1 MKQFI
6 LFFLLMLLPVRVAAQ
21 ETITGYAIDD
31 VTGDSLGFVT
41 VQYKGQKLNTVC
53 DHRGYF
59 SIPKHVGWK
68 LSFSAVGYKTRTI
81 TVEKG
86 THRLLLALK
95 PDNKMLGEV
104 TVKTKRSRYRRKNNP
119 AVELMRKVI
128 EHKKKT
134 ELSLRDY
141 YQYTKYQKLK
151 LALNNITPDM
161 LTDPQF
167 AKHPWL
173 TGQVEKCDLTG
184 KLILPLCLDETV
196 TQTIYRKSP
205 HDEKDIVQGKK
216 STGINKFIQTGDI
229 VNVGSKD
236 IFTDINIYDDQI
248 RILQHP
254 FTSPI
259 GKGAISFYRYYIE
272 DTLKIDRD
280 SCIHL
285 HFLPNNQQDFG
296 FRGDLYILKDSS
308 YQVKRCEMILPNQ
321 TDVNFVESLRMIQ
334 EFSPLPT
341 GEWVLT
347 ADDLVVELVM
357 FEFAHKGVAIRSTR
371 LTDYSFDPIPDK
383 LFKGKAKTAT
393 DPYADMQGDD
403 FWNEHRKVD
412 LTKSEKGMDDF
423 MNGIRGLGFFK
434 YALFALKLVS
444 ENFIETSDSSKVDIG
459 PVTSMISSNFIDGL
473 RLRVGAQTTG
483 NLSHH
488 LFLKGFL
495 ARGFKSKNTYYK
507 GNVTWSFNHKRYLPD
522 EFPRHQLSFT
532 SAYDVCSPSDKFLE
546 HDKDNVFTSFKWA
559 KVDKMMFYSQQH
571 LAYEREEPW
580 GLRSVISIK
589 TERDDAAASLRFTPL
604 SETKPG
610 SFTSTLYPNW
620 TDEPPSIQV
629 RTTELKA
636 ELEYSPN
643 ALYSNIKLR
652 RVKIN
657 REAPIFKFSHT
668 FGLKGFLGG
677 DYDYNYTEASIFKRF
692 WLSSWGRIDLYT
704 RAGLQWNQVPFI
716 LLCQP
721 AANFS
726 YISQKQTFNLINNLE
741 FMNDRF
747 WSVDVNWDMQGK
759 IFNRIPL
766 IRKARL
772 REYIGAKMLWGGLS
786 DKNNPTLPQNA
797 DNPILMAFPEGSF
810 IMNPKVPYWEISLG
824 IRGIFRFFQV
834 EYVRRMNYND
844 HPNVTKNSVRFGFTM
859 MF

>member
-1 MKQFI
+1 MKHYI
-6 LFFLLMLLPVRVAAQ
+6 VFFLLTLFPLRVAAQ
-21 ETITGYAIDD
+21 EMITGYAIDD

-41 VQYKGQKLNTVC
+41 VQYKGQKVNTVC

-81 TVEKG
+81 TIEKG

-104 TVKTKRSRYRRKNNP
+104 TVRTKRSRYRRKNNP

-128 EHKKKT
+128 EHKRKT
-134 ELSLRDY
+134 DLAQRDY

-161 LTDPQF
+161 MTDPQF
-167 AKHPWL
+167 AKYPWL

-184 KLILPLCLDETV
+184 KLILPLTLDETV
-196 TQTIYRKSP
+196 TKKIYRKDP
-205 HDEKDIVQGKK
+205 HDEKEIVLGKK
-216 STGINKFIQTGDI
+216 ATGINQLIETGDI

-236 IFTDINIYDDQI
+236 IFTDVNIYDDQI

-321 TDVNFVESLRMIQ
+321 TGVNFVESLRLTQ
-334 EFSPLPT
+334 EFKPLPT

-347 ADDLVVELVM
+347 TDDLVVELVM
-357 FEFAHKGVAIRSTR
+357 FEFAHKGVAIRTTR
-371 LTDYSFDPIPDK
+371 LSDYSFDPIQNK
-383 LFKGKAKTAT
+383 LFKGYTKTVV
-393 DPYADMQGDD
+393 DPYAESQDNS
-403 FWNEHRKVD
+403 FWQQHR
-412 LTKSEKGMDDF
+412 TATMTQSEEKMEGFMD
-423 MNGIRGLGFFK
+423 GIRSLGFYK
-434 YALFALKLVS
+434 YALFGLKILT

-459 PVTSMISSNFIDGL
+459 PVTSMISTNFIDGL
-473 RLRVGAQTTG
+473 RLRIGAQTTG

-488 LFLKGFL
+488 LFLKGYV
-495 ARGFKSKNTYYK
+495 ARGAKSHNTYYK
-507 GNVTWSFNHKRYLPD
+507 GNVTWSFNRKRYLPD

-532 SAYDVCSPSDKFLE
+532 STYDVCSPADMFLE
-546 HDKDNVFTSFKWA
+546 HDKDNVFTSAKWTT
-559 KVDKMMFYSQQH
+559 VDMMMYYNRQS

-580 GLRSVISIK
+580 GLRSVFSIK
-589 TERDDAAASLRFTPL
+589 TERNDAAASLRFTPM
-604 SETKPG
+604 SETKQG
-610 SFTSTLYPNW
+610 SFTSTLYPKW
-620 TDEPPSIQV
+620 TDLPPSIQV
-629 RTTELKA
+629 QTTELKA

-643 ALYSNIKLR
+643 ALYSNLKLR

-657 REAPIFKFSHT
+657 REAP
-668 FGLKGFLGG
+668 
-677 DYDYNYTEASIFKRF
+677 IFKRF

-721 AANFS
+721 AVNLS
-726 YISQKQTFNLINNLE
+726 YISQKQSFNLIKNLE

-747 WSVDVNWDMQGK
+747 WSVDINWDMQGK

-786 DKNNPTLPQNA
+786 DKNNPYLPENA
-797 DNPILMAFPEGSF
+797 NSPIVMAFPEGSR
-810 IMNPKVPYWEISLG
+810 IMNPRVPYWEISLG
-824 IRGIFRFFQV
+824 IRGIWRFFQV

-844 HPNVTKNSVRFGFTM
+844 YPGVTKNSVRFGFTM

>member
-1 MKQFI
+1 MRIMKQYV
-6 LFFLLMLLPVRVAAQ
+6 LFFFLMLLPLCVAAQ
-21 ETITGYAIDD
+21 ENITGYVIDD

-41 VQYKGQKLNTVC
+41 VQYKGQKLNTIC

-68 LSFSAVGYKTRTI
+68 LTFSAVGYKTRTI

-86 THRLLLALK
+86 THRLLPSLK
-95 PDNKMLGEV
+95 PDNKMLSEV

-134 ELSLRDY
+134 ELSLRDH
-141 YQYTKYQKLK
+141 YQYTKYQKIT

-161 LTDPQF
+161 ITDPKF
-167 AKHPWL
+167 AKYPWL
-173 TGQVEKCDLTG
+173 TEQVEKCELTG
-184 KLILPLCLDETV
+184 KLIMPLSVDETV
-196 TQTIYRKSP
+196 TQKIYRRSP
-205 HDEKDIVQGKK
+205 RGEKEIIRGQK
-216 STGINKFIQTGDI
+216 STGINDFIQTGDI
-229 VNVGSKD
+229 VNVGTKD
-236 IFTDINIYDDQI
+236 IFTDVNIYDDQV

-308 YQVKRCEMILPNQ
+308 YQVKRCEIILPNQ

-334 EFSPLPT
+334 EFSPLPS
-341 GEWVLT
+341 GEWVL
-347 ADDLVVELVM
+347 AEDDLVVELVM
-357 FEFAHKGVAIRSTR
+357 FEFAHKGVAIRTTR
-371 LTDYSFDPIPDK
+371 LSDYSFDPIPDK
-383 LFKGKAKTAT
+383 LFKGKAKTT
-393 DPYADMQGDD
+393 KDPYAEMQDD
-403 FWNEHRKVD
+403 AFWNEHRKVEM
-412 LTKSEKGMDDF
+412 TKSEKSMGNFMD
-423 MNGIRGLGFFK
+423 GVRGLGFFK

-459 PVTSMISSNFIDGL
+459 PVTSMISTNFIDGL

-483 NLSHH
+483 NLSRH
-488 LFLKGFL
+488 LFLRGYF
-495 ARGFKSKNTYYK
+495 ARGMKSHNNYYDSH
-507 GNVTWSFNHKRYLPD
+507 VTWSFNQKKYLSE
-522 EFPRHQLSFT
+522 EFPRHQLSF
-532 SAYDVCSPSDKFLE
+532 SSSYDVCSPSDKFME
-546 HDKDNVFTSFKWA
+546 HDKDNMFTTLRWTT
-559 KVDKMMFYSQQH
+559 VDMMMYYNRQRLF
-571 LAYEREEPW
+571 YEREELW
-580 GLRSVISIK
+580 GLRSQISVT
-589 TERDDAAASLRFTPL
+589 TERNEAAANMPYFNFR
-604 SETKPG
+604 
-610 SFTSTLYPNW
+610 TS
-620 TDEPPSIQV
+620 
-629 RTTELKA
+629 ELKA

-657 REAPIFKFSHT
+657 REAPIFKLSHT

-677 DYDYNYTEASIFKRF
+677 DYNYNYTEASIFKRI
-692 WLSSWGRIDLYT
+692 WLSSWGRIDFYT

-726 YISQKQTFNLINNLE
+726 YISQKQSFNLINNLE

-747 WSVDVNWDMQGK
+747 WSVDMNWDMQGK

-766 IRKARL
+766 IRKAHL

-786 DKNNPTLPQNA
+786 DKNNPYLPENA
-797 DNPILMAFPEGSF
+797 GNTRLMAFPENSR
-810 IMNPKVPYWEISLG
+810 IMNPKIPYWEISLG
-824 IRGIFRFFQV
+824 VRGIFRFFRV

-844 HPNVTKNSVRFGFTM
+844 GPNVTKNSVRFGFTM

>member
-1 MKQFI
+1 MKQYL
-6 LFFLLMLLPVRVAAQ
+6 LFFFFMLLPFCGAAQ
-21 ETITGYAIDD
+21 ENITGYVIDD

-41 VQYKGQKLNTVC
+41 VQYKGQKLNTIC

-59 SIPKHVGWK
+59 SIPKRVGWK
-68 LSFSAVGYKTRTI
+68 LTFSAVGYKTRTI
-81 TVEKG
+81 TIEKG
-86 THRLLLALK
+86 THRLLPSLK
-95 PDNKMLGEV
+95 PDNKMLSEV

-134 ELSLRDY
+134 ELSLRDH
-141 YQYTKYQKLK
+141 YQYTKYQKIT

-161 LTDPQF
+161 ITDPKF
-167 AKHPWL
+167 AKYPWL
-173 TGQVEKCDLTG
+173 TEQVEKCDLTG
-184 KLILPLCLDETV
+184 KLIMPLSVNETV
-196 TQTIYRKSP
+196 TQKIYRKSP
-205 HDEKDIVQGKK
+205 RDEKEIIKGEK
-216 STGINKFIQTGDI
+216 SIGINDFIQTGNI
-229 VNVGSKD
+229 VNVGTKD
-236 IFTDINIYDDQI
+236 IFTDVNIYDDQV

-272 DTLKIDRD
+272 DTLKMDRD

-285 HFLPNNQQDFG
+285 HFLPNNLQDFG

-308 YQVKRCEMILPNQ
+308 YQVKRCEIILPNQ
-321 TDVNFVESLRMIQ
+321 TDVNFVESLRMVQ
-334 EFSPLPT
+334 EFSPLPS

-347 ADDLVVELVM
+347 EDDLVVELVM
-357 FEFAHKGVAIRSTR
+357 FEFAHKGVAIRTTR
-371 LTDYSFDPIPDK
+371 LSDYSFDPIPDK
-383 LFKGKAKTAT
+383 LFKGKAKTAK
-393 DPYADMQGDD
+393 DPYAEMQDEA
-403 FWNEHRKVD
+403 FWNEHRKVEM
-412 LTKSEKGMDDF
+412 TKSEKSMGNF
-423 MNGIRGLGFFK
+423 MNGVRGLGFFK

-459 PVTSMISSNFIDGL
+459 PVTSMISTNFIDGL

-488 LFLKGFL
+488 LFLRGYY
-495 ARGFKSKNTYYK
+495 ARGMKSHTNYYDSH
-507 GNVTWSFNHKRYLPD
+507 VTWSFNRKKYLSE
-522 EFPRHQLSFT
+522 EFPRHQLSF
-532 SAYDVCSPSDKFLE
+532 SSSYDVCSPSDKFME
-546 HDKDNVFTSFKWA
+546 HDKDNMFTALRWTT
-559 KVDKMMFYSQQH
+559 VDMMMYYNRQRLF
-571 LAYEREEPW
+571 YEREELW
-580 GLRSVISIK
+580 GLRSQISVT
-589 TERDDAAASLRFTPL
+589 TERNEAAANMPYFNFR
-604 SETKPG
+604 
-610 SFTSTLYPNW
+610 TS
-620 TDEPPSIQV
+620 
-629 RTTELKA
+629 ELKA

-657 REAPIFKFSHT
+657 REAPIFKLSHT

-677 DYDYNYTEASIFKRF
+677 DYNYNYTEASIFKRI
-692 WLSSWGRIDLYT
+692 WLSSWGRIDFYT

-726 YISQKQTFNLINNLE
+726 YISQKQSFNLINNLE

-747 WSVDVNWDMQGK
+747 WSVDMNWDMQGK

-766 IRKARL
+766 IRKAHL

-786 DKNNPTLPQNA
+786 DKNNPYLPENA
-797 DNPILMAFPEGSF
+797 GNTRLMAFPENSR
-810 IMNPKVPYWEISLG
+810 IMNPKIPYWEISLG
-824 IRGIFRFFQV
+824 VRGIFRFFQV

-844 HPNVTKNSVRFGFTM
+844 GPNVTKNSVRFGFTM

>member
-1 MKQFI
+1 MKQYV
-6 LFFLLMLLPVRVAAQ
+6 LFFFLMLLPLCVAAQ
-21 ETITGYAIDD
+21 ENITGYVIDD

-41 VQYKGQKLNTVC
+41 VQYKGQKLNTIC

-68 LSFSAVGYKTRTI
+68 LTFSAVGYKTRTI

-86 THRLLLALK
+86 THRLLPSLK
-95 PDNKMLGEV
+95 PDNKMLSEV

-134 ELSLRDY
+134 ELSLRDH
-141 YQYTKYQKLK
+141 YQYTKYQKIT

-161 LTDPQF
+161 ITDPKF
-167 AKHPWL
+167 AKYPWL
-173 TGQVEKCDLTG
+173 TEQVEKCELTG
-184 KLILPLCLDETV
+184 KLIMPLSVDETV
-196 TQTIYRKSP
+196 TQKIYRRSP
-205 HDEKDIVQGKK
+205 RDEKEIIRGQK
-216 STGINKFIQTGDI
+216 STGINDFIQTGDI
-229 VNVGSKD
+229 VNVGTKD
-236 IFTDINIYDDQI
+236 IFTDVNIYDDQV

-308 YQVKRCEMILPNQ
+308 YQVKRCEIILPNQ

-334 EFSPLPT
+334 EFSPLPS

-347 ADDLVVELVM
+347 EDDLVVELVM
-357 FEFAHKGVAIRSTR
+357 FEFAHKGVAIRTTR
-371 LTDYSFDPIPDK
+371 LSDYSFDPIPDK
-383 LFKGKAKTAT
+383 LFKGRAKTT
-393 DPYADMQGDD
+393 KDPYAEMQDEA
-403 FWNEHRKVD
+403 FWNEHRKVEM
-412 LTKSEKGMDDF
+412 TKSEKSMGNFMD
-423 MNGIRGLGFFK
+423 GVRGLGFFK

-459 PVTSMISSNFIDGL
+459 PVTSMISTNFIDGL

-483 NLSHH
+483 NLSRH
-488 LFLKGFL
+488 LFLRGYF
-495 ARGFKSKNTYYK
+495 ARGMKSHNNYYDSH
-507 GNVTWSFNHKRYLPD
+507 VTWSFNRKKYLSE
-522 EFPRHQLSFT
+522 EFPRHQLSF
-532 SAYDVCSPSDKFLE
+532 SSSYDVCSPSDKFME
-546 HDKDNVFTSFKWA
+546 HDKDNMFTTLRWTT
-559 KVDKMMFYSQQH
+559 VDMMMYYNRQRLF
-571 LAYEREEPW
+571 YEREELW
-580 GLRSVISIK
+580 GLRSQISVS
-589 TERDDAAASLRFTPL
+589 TERNEAAANMPYFNFR
-604 SETKPG
+604 
-610 SFTSTLYPNW
+610 TS
-620 TDEPPSIQV
+620 
-629 RTTELKA
+629 ELKA

-657 REAPIFKFSHT
+657 REAPIFKLSHT

-677 DYDYNYTEASIFKRF
+677 DYNYNYTEASIFKRI
-692 WLSSWGRIDLYT
+692 WLSSWGRIDFYT

-726 YISQKQTFNLINNLE
+726 YISQKQSFNLINNLE

-747 WSVDVNWDMQGK
+747 WSVDMNWDMQGK

-766 IRKARL
+766 IRKAHL

-786 DKNNPTLPQNA
+786 DKNNPYLPENA
-797 DNPILMAFPEGSF
+797 GNTRLMAFPENSR
-810 IMNPKVPYWEISLG
+810 IMNPKIPYWEISLG
-824 IRGIFRFFQV
+824 VRGIFRFFQV

-844 HPNVTKNSVRFGFTM
+844 GPNVTKNSVRFGFTM

>member
-1 MKQFI
+1 MKQYVLLFI
-6 LFFLLMLLPVRVAAQ
+6 LMLLPLSAAAQ
-21 ETITGYAIDD
+21 ENITGYVIDD

-41 VQYKGQKLNTVC
+41 VQYKGQKLNTIC
-53 DHRGYF
+53 DHRGFF

-68 LSFSAVGYKTRTI
+68 LTFSAVGYKTRTI
-81 TVEKG
+81 TIEKG
-86 THRLLLALK
+86 THRLLPSLK
-95 PDNKMLGEV
+95 PDNKMLSEV
-104 TVKTKRSRYRRKNNP
+104 TVKTKRKRYSRKNNP

-134 ELSLRDY
+134 ELSLRDH
-141 YQYTKYQKLK
+141 YQYTKYQKIT

-161 LTDPQF
+161 ITDPKF
-167 AKHPWL
+167 AKYPWL
-173 TGQVEKCDLTG
+173 TEQVEKCDLTG
-184 KLILPLCLDETV
+184 KLILPLSVDETV
-196 TQTIYRKSP
+196 TQKIYRKSP
-205 HDEKDIVQGKK
+205 HDEKEIIKGQK
-216 STGINKFIQTGDI
+216 STGINDFIQTGDI
-229 VNVGSKD
+229 VNVGTKD
-236 IFTDINIYDDQI
+236 IFTDVNIYDDQV

-308 YQVKRCEMILPNQ
+308 YQVKRCEIILPNQ

-347 ADDLVVELVM
+347 EDDLVVELVM
-357 FEFAHKGVAIRSTR
+357 FEFAHKGVAIRTTR
-371 LTDYSFDPIPDK
+371 LSDYSFDPIPNK
-383 LFKGKAKTAT
+383 LFKGRAKTT
-393 DPYADMQGDD
+393 KDPYAEMQDD
-403 FWNEHRKVD
+403 AFWNEHRKVEM
-412 LTKSEKGMDDF
+412 TKSEKSMGNF
-423 MNGIRGLGFFK
+423 MNGVRGLGFFK

-459 PVTSMISSNFIDGL
+459 PVTSMISTNFIDGL

-488 LFLKGFL
+488 LFLRGYF
-495 ARGFKSKNTYYK
+495 ARGMKSHTNYYDSH
-507 GNVTWSFNHKRYLPD
+507 VTWSFNRKKYLSE
-522 EFPRHQLSFT
+522 EFPRHQLSF
-532 SAYDVCSPSDKFLE
+532 SSSYDVCSPSDKFME
-546 HDKDNVFTSFKWA
+546 HDKDNMFTALRWTT
-559 KVDKMMFYSQQH
+559 VDMMMYYNRQRLF
-571 LAYEREEPW
+571 YEREELW
-580 GLRSVISIK
+580 GLRSQISVT
-589 TERDDAAASLRFTPL
+589 TERNEAAANMPYFNFR
-604 SETKPG
+604 
-610 SFTSTLYPNW
+610 TS
-620 TDEPPSIQV
+620 
-629 RTTELKA
+629 ELKA

-657 REAPIFKFSHT
+657 REAPIFKLSHT

-677 DYDYNYTEASIFKRF
+677 DYNYNYTEASIFKRI
-692 WLSSWGRIDLYT
+692 WLSSWGRIDFYT

-726 YISQKQTFNLINNLE
+726 YISQKQSFNLINNLE

-747 WSVDVNWDMQGK
+747 WSVDMNWDMQGK

-766 IRKARL
+766 IRKAHL

-786 DKNNPTLPQNA
+786 DKNNPYLPQNA
-797 DNPILMAFPEGSF
+797 GNTTLMAFPEGSR

-824 IRGIFRFFQV
+824 VRGIMRFFQV

-844 HPNVTKNSVRFGFTM
+844 GPNVTKNSVRFGFTM